1 MGMFDYVKCEYPLPD
16 GWKPSGLFQ
25 TKDLECALGTYTIT
39 KEGRIGGT
47 NTDYYICY
55 TGVVSIYDSNISAS
69 GAGYCLTDDNQKPW
83 SREYKFT
90 FVDGVVQNVTGGADE
105 NFYSDVTWLQ
115 DRGEFH
121 RLTAEARQ
129 KAEAERYSKDH
140 TRAMELAHLA
150 DLETDPD
157 RKLRLYHDAAHL
169 EAGLAR
175 RTHQEPSCSVLTRSA
190 MSLYINA
197 GSPYSALQ
205 ELCCYIQMQKCCND
219 PPPPEIVRE
228 IAVLIRDIANNMEF
242 KADHGQRFQ

>member
-1 MGMFDYVKCEYPLPD
+1 MFDYVKCEYPLPD
-16 GWKPSGLFQ
+16 GWKPSSPFQ
-25 TKDLECALGTYTIT
+25 TKDLDCELAEYTIDY
-39 KEGRIGGT
+39 GGHLLSPGGEPWAF
-47 NTDYYICY
+47 
-55 TGVVSIYDSNISAS
+55 TGVVSIYDSNISAY
-69 GAGYCLTDDNQKPW
+69 GAGYCLTDDKQKPW

-197 GSPYSALQ
+197 GSSYSALQ
-205 ELCCYIQMQKCCND
+205 ELCCYIQMQKRCND

-228 IAVLIRDIANNMEF
+228 IAVLVRDIANNMEF